1 MPCRRYHLAQAL
13 QIKLRLGKLALPS
26 PKNLRPGDL
35 SGGGH
40 GAHKQVNLFNT

>member
-26 PKNLRPGDL
+26 PRT
-35 SGGGH
+35 SGR
-40 GAHKQVNLFNT
+40 ATYPEEATERTNR